1 MCLPC
6 TPFETW
12 VQKVEELYERRSEV
26 SLAHKLVVFTG
37 CVCLSGEYSALEKG
51 ETADWYDTLSKRYQ
65 RATLKAIGELPLVV
79 SPTWDNME
87 SMLAAVRSAVCFEDR
102 SSVDVEHRP
111 PFALTCAS
119 LPYRGPSRRSQR
131 G

>member
-12 VQKVEELYERRSEV
+12 VQKVEDLYERRCDV

-51 ETADWYDTLSKRYQ
+51 ETAAWYDTVSKSYQ
-65 RATLKAIGELPLVV
+65 RATIKAIGELPLVV

-87 SMLAAVRSAVCFEDR
+87 SILAAVRSAKCSDD
-102 SSVDVEHRP
+102 SVKR
-111 PFALTCAS
+111 
-119 LPYRGPSRRSQR
+119 
-131 G
+131 